1 MFTNS
6 IMIIHVNRIANQPPM
21 SLIVVQ
27 RYRNIDA
34 KDPRGGYREL
44 FVIIAGIPDHRNGH
58 FVKPNKVALK

>member
-1 MFTNS
+1 VFTNS

-34 KDPRGGYREL
+34 KDPRGGY
-44 FVIIAGIPDHRNGH
+44 
-58 FVKPNKVALK
+58 

>member
-1 MFTNS
+1 
-6 IMIIHVNRIANQPPM
+6 MIIHVNRIANQPPM

-34 KDPRGGYREL
+34 KDPRGGYWEP
-44 FVIIAGIPDHRNGH
+44 FVIIAGIRDHRNGH